1 VPIEVDK
8 VARRDAVVVA
18 ARRLI
23 AAGGL
28 DAVTFRN
35 LARALDCSTTSIS
48 HYFPTMKDV
57 LVATYRETADIA
69 AAKREAAIRD
79 GGRDVLAVLERTLPL
94 GDAQADD
101 WKIWLC
107 FWTAALF
114 DPAMAEEQK
123 VRSRATGEQIAR
135 LLLGAGHPARGLRE
149 LANAIMTAIYGIA
162 VQAIFDPE
170 EWPAEAQRRALRKTL
185 GQLMERQSPLT

>member
-1 VPIEVDK
+1 MPIEVDK
-8 VARRDAVVVA
+8 VARREAVVVA

-35 LARALDCSTTSIS
+35 LARELDCSTTSIS

-69 AAKREAAIRD
+69 AARREEAIRD
-79 GGRDVLAVLERTLPL
+79 GRGDDVVAVLERTLPL
-94 GDAQADD
+94 GEAQADD

-123 VRSRATGEQIAR
+123 IRSRATGEQIAR
-135 LLLGAGHPARGLRE
+135 LLLGAGYPARGLRD
-149 LANAIMTAIYGIA
+149 LAHAIMTAIYGIA

-170 EWPAEAQRRALRKTL
+170 EWPADAQRRALRKAL
-185 GQLMERQSPLT
+185 GQLMDR